1 MKSQFVTKAQAEFVA
16 DIEAGAAALK
26 SQGIEP
32 KKAAEIFEA
41 GGRAPG
47 ELSYFAYRFAEIGA
61 FDCLNRIIDAFASVG
76 LPPPLAIRRALDQS
90 QCSDAVPEPENI
102 ESETIEM
109 VPAAEV
115 PEPVFDQSW
124 THSESKEPEEI
135 FAEVVRTIKQLPN
148 IANRQKIAMMAAN
161 WFGV

>member
-1 MKSQFVTKAQAEFVA
+1 MKAPFVTKAQLDFIT

-32 KKAAEIFEA
+32 RKSAEIFEA

-47 ELSYFAYRFAEIGA
+47 ELSYFVSRFAELGA
-61 FDCLNRIIDAFASVG
+61 WNCLERIIDAFASVG
-76 LPPPLAIRRALDQS
+76 LPPPLSIRRAMEQRQFD
-90 QCSDAVPEPENI
+90 DAAPEPENL
-102 ESETIEM
+102 ESETIDM
-109 VPAAEV
+109 LPPVEV
-115 PEPVFDQSW
+115 PEPVFEQSW

-135 FAEVVRTIKQLPN
+135 FAEVVRTIKQLPSV
-148 IANRQKIAMMAAN
+148 ANRQKIAMMAAN